1 MILDEHSMRLIAVGA
16 SVAANCHECLET
28 NLACAKECGAD
39 ADEISQAIWV
49 GKMVRKG
56 AASKMDELIAS
67 LVKINHIPPSN
78 TGCACES

>member
-1 MILDEHSMRLIAVGA
+1 MKLDEHSMRLIAVGA

-49 GKMVRKG
+49 GKMIRKG
-56 AASKMDELIAS
+56 AASKMDELIAR
-67 LVKINHIPPSN
+67 LVQTNLIPSINSN
-78 TGCACES
+78 CACES